1 MGGGNGMPAPEYGFD
16 AENEL
21 HRKIKGRLTM
31 LQLLILIII
40 MHLRS
45 VPFCLCRQAHGADIC
60 ISTNRTSFLCHGYH
74 GQAFRQV
81 TGLSRA

>member
-1 MGGGNGMPAPEYGFD
+1 MPAPEYGFD
-16 AENEL
+16 AEGEL

-31 LQLLILIII
+31 LHLLILIIA

-45 VPFCLCRQAHGADIC
+45 APFCLCRRVCGADIC
-60 ISTNRTSFLCHGYH
+60 TLANRTSFLCHGYH